1 MLWLDGR
8 LHGIAALRLRWSLQ
22 IKTFILLSQRLA
34 AGFHAKQSLAG
45 AA

>member
-22 IKTFILLSQRLA
+22 IKIFILSQRLA

-45 AA
+45 AT